1 MPKAGGRWNTL
12 EITAKG
18 SQLTVTFN
26 GIRTA
31 DIQDS
36 KHARGP
42 FALQYSAGIV
52 NFPRYS
58 SNRYSLRQPTRELLI
73 VDARFF
79 SAL

>member
-31 DIQDS
+31 DVQDR

-42 FALQYSAGIV
+42 LAFQYSAGV
-52 NFPRYS
+52 VKFRKV
-58 SNRYSLRQPTRELLI
+58 LI
-73 VDARFF
+73 KP
-79 SAL
+79 L

>member
-36 KHARGP
+36 KHAHGP

-52 NFPRYS
+52 KFRKV
-58 SNRYSLRQPTRELLI
+58 LI
-73 VDARFF
+73 KP
-79 SAL
+79 L